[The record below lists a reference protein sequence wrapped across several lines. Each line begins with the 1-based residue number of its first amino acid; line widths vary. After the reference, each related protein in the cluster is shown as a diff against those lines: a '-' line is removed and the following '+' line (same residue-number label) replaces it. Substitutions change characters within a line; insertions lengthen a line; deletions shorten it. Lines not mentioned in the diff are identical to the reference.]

1 MVESQSEAAI
11 VRRAADNLYGSG
23 QKIWNCSD
31 RWNAHKIERIG
42 RFVVNTKAANSPAR
56 VLDAGSG
63 STCYTWMPPA
73 RVSMDRFF
81 SQVANKRKAVVGELE
96 MLPFADEAFDLVFC
110 VGAVIDYVSA
120 PAAINELSRVTRAG
134 GRLYL
139 HFESSSSF
147 EQLGRSSWNAPTYL
161 HDTINSSRPD
171 NIWIYSPEFIYGSLR
186 MARFKI
192 LRVEGFHI
200 LSALLLRLGVSQN
213 NAARAAFVDRGAS
226 LLKRFAD
233 DVIVLAEK
241 T

>member
-1 MVESQSEAAI
+1 MVDGQTEAAI

-23 QKIWNCSD
+23 QKIWDSND

-42 RFVVNTKAANSPAR
+42 RFVIKTKAARNTAN

-63 STCYTWMPPA
+63 STCYAWMPPG

-81 SQVANKRKAVVGELE
+81 SQVANKQNAVVGELE
-96 MLPFADEAFDLVFC
+96 TLPFANEIFDLVFC
-110 VGAVIDYVSA
+110 VGAVIDYASA
-120 PAAINELSRVTRAG
+120 PAAINELSRVTRTC

-147 EQLGRSSWNAPTYL
+147 EQLGRPSWNASAYL
-161 HDTINSSRPD
+161 HETINSSRPD
-171 NIWIYSPEFIYGSLR
+171 NIWIYSPGFIYRLLR
-186 MARFKI
+186 KARFKI
-192 LRVEGFHI
+192 LKVEAFHI

-213 NAARAAFVDRGAS
+213 QAALAAFVDSAAF
-226 LLKRFAD
+226 LLERFAD